1 MTNKTLT
8 LSIVIP
14 AYNEENYLRA
24 CLDSIAAQTVMPDKV
39 IVVDNNSTDK
49 TVALARS
56 YDFVTLVHERQQ
68 HQSFAQAT
76 GFNLASSDIIG
87 RIDADSILPA
97 EWVQNVKNHFL
108 RQPELVAL
116 TGGTVPYDMASKN
129 AASGIFRAY
138 IGFASHIAGTR
149 MLWGAN
155 CALRRSEWLK
165 INNRVMQRG
174 DVWEDYDLSFCL
186 SPHGSIQ
193 IFNDIDVDSSFRAV
207 HKPLVTQTRYQIRAI
222 RTFYFRAGL
231 LRTIALFL
239 VWSTMYF
246 MYALAV
252 FDRFILSPAHRL
264 VGSSKR
270 AAKVVSLETE

>member
-97 EWVQNVKNHFL
+97 
-108 RQPELVAL
+108 
-116 TGGTVPYDMASKN
+116 
-129 AASGIFRAY
+129 
-138 IGFASHIAGTR
+138 
-149 MLWGAN
+149 
-155 CALRRSEWLK
+155 
-165 INNRVMQRG
+165 
-174 DVWEDYDLSFCL
+174 
-186 SPHGSIQ
+186 
-193 IFNDIDVDSSFRAV
+193 
-207 HKPLVTQTRYQIRAI
+207 
-222 RTFYFRAGL
+222 
-231 LRTIALFL
+231 
-239 VWSTMYF
+239 
-246 MYALAV
+246 
-252 FDRFILSPAHRL
+252 
-264 VGSSKR
+264 
-270 AAKVVSLETE
+270 